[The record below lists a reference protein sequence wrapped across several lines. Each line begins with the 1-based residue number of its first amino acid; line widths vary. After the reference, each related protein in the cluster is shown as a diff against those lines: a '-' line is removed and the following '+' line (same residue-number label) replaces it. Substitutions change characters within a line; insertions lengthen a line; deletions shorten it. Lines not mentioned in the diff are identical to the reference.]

1 MNEAPSIYLVSN
13 IMGKTLFA
21 ATSLEEA
28 KHEVVALIILPYQI
42 IGDWVE
48 VAGSDRF
55 YLEFD
60 TPSGKPRPSAY
71 IITKISVKPSA
82 ETFTLTTSPAEGVY
96 LFAALASAASVAQR
110 NMSSSDAA
118 IAAIE
123 KLRDN
128 VLASLIA
135 HGFAKPE

>member
-1 MNEAPSIYLVSN
+1 MNESPSIYLISN

-21 ATSLEEA
+21 ATSLEAA
-28 KHEVVALIILPYQI
+28 KREVVALIILPYQI

-96 LFAALASAASVAQR
+96 LFASLVSAVSVAR
-110 NMSSSDAA
+110 RSPKSGDAA
-118 IAAIE
+118 ISVIE
-123 KLRDN
+123 RLRDKAL
-128 VLASLIA
+128 VALIA
-135 HGFAKPE
+135 HGIVTSE